1 MSVMMT
7 VKRAL
12 EMIDF
17 LMVYEKKMQD
27 AMADPTKSWNIG
39 TPNIKDL
46 AKTLSDSHGDSV
58 HILDNIKKEL
68 IPNCKHPKKMR
79 DKTSDGQW
87 YCMNCNLDL

>member
-1 MSVMMT
+1 MMT